1 MMNSS
6 YGRRRRRAAGLSNYG
21 SNQASHAG
29 GFASSHGRI
38 PNSTA
43 GTDCSPP
50 PGQHLAIQPYAVR
63 HRAGGGGGGGWQAR
77 PESASGT
84 CQPAVAR
91 PRHFVPSQVPRRRAD
106 GGSGFRPHGR
116 APPFAGCA
124 VRVMAVGK
132 DRSILLAATVMTQ
145 GAVL

>member
-50 PGQHLAIQPYAVR
+50 PGQHLAIQKLT
-63 HRAGGGGGGGWQAR
+63 GWFIFK
-77 PESASGT
+77 PEEIPASGG
-84 CQPAVAR
+84 
-91 PRHFVPSQVPRRRAD
+91 H
-106 GGSGFRPHGR
+106 
-116 APPFAGCA
+116 
-124 VRVMAVGK
+124 
-132 DRSILLAATVMTQ
+132 
-145 GAVL
+145 

>member
-1 MMNSS
+1 MEMIRLLHSS
-6 YGRRRRRAAGLSNYG
+6 AD
-21 SNQASHAG
+21 
-29 GFASSHGRI
+29 
-38 PNSTA
+38 P
-43 GTDCSPP
+43 
-50 PGQHLAIQPYAVR
+50 LALRFHPYAVR

-106 GGSGFRPHGR
+106 SGSGFRPHGR

>member
-1 MMNSS
+1 MKA
-6 YGRRRRRAAGLSNYG
+6 RI
-21 SNQASHAG
+21 NQ
-29 GFASSHGRI
+29 
-38 PNSTA
+38 
-43 GTDCSPP
+43 
-50 PGQHLAIQPYAVR
+50 LAIKETQDYRINVREHCLCLLLLSLSLSLKKKKKPYAVR

-124 VRVMAVGK
+124 VRFVVPP
-132 DRSILLAATVMTQ
+132 IHPFVLLATPFYVYNSQQMQ
-145 GAVL
+145 LL

>member
-6 YGRRRRRAAGLSNYG
+6 YGRRRRRRRAAGLSNYG

-50 PGQHLAIQPYAVR
+50 PAR
-63 HRAGGGGGGGWQAR
+63 RARGAPPR
-77 PESASGT
+77 ATP
-84 CQPAVAR
+84 VAR
-91 PRHFVPSQVPRRRAD
+91 PWTLTPSTTAPAAMDAVCVPCPIMSRAD
-106 GGSGFRPHGR
+106 IVGVRPTVAIMGFSSPARFS
-116 APPFAGCA
+116 ACSS
-124 VRVMAVGK
+124 V
-132 DRSILLAATVMTQ
+132 SIAAKPEKPC
-145 GAVL
+145 L